1 MTSNHLIFCCLLL
14 LLHTIFSSNQGFSSE
29 AALCIKWPKYWSFN
43 FSISPSNEYSG
54 LISFKVDWFDLL
66 AVRDSQ
72 ESSPVPQFKSI
83 NSLVLQF
90 LYGPTLT
97 SVYDYW
103 KNHRLTI
110 WTSVSKAMSLLFNM
124 MSRLVSFSSKEQAPF
139 NFTVSSQLSEMI
151 LEHKKIKSVTVF
163 IFSQP
168 ICHEM
173 IGPDAMIFV
182 F

>member
-1 MTSNHLIFCCLLL
+1 MTKYPDQLFISERWFGNNFVVIVQLLSLSSSLQPSGPQQTKLLCPSVSPWVCSNSCLLIQWC
-14 LLHTIFSSNQGFSSE
+14 HSTISSSVSPPPSALSLCNTRVFSSE
-29 AALCIKWPKYWSFN
+29 LALQIRWPKCWSFS

-103 KNHRLTI
+103 KNH
-110 WTSVSKAMSLLFNM
+110 
-124 MSRLVSFSSKEQAPF
+124 
-139 NFTVSSQLSEMI
+139 NFDYTDLCWQSD
-151 LEHKKIKSVTVF
+151 VF
-163 IFSQP
+163 AF
-168 ICHEM
+168 
-173 IGPDAMIFV
+173 
-182 F
+182 